1 MTTNGSMNGRRR
13 VVITGLGA
21 LTPLGTDVESTWD
34 ALVAGRSGAAEIT
47 QFDSTDYAVHFAC
60 EVKDFDATEYIPF
73 KQARRMD
80 RFAHLIVAAA
90 RQAEADSGISIEA
103 EPDRIG
109 APIATGIGGLKA
121 FQDCHSELLER
132 GPDRVNPFSIPEI
145 IPNMG
150 AAWVSMQLGT
160 QGPLS
165 SQCTACAA
173 SNMAIGEGADAIR
186 LGRADAMIC
195 GGTEAGI
202 TRVGIAGF
210 GAMRALSRRNDDPKR
225 ASRPFDAGR
234 DGFVMGEAGGA
245 VVLEELEHAK
255 ARGAKIYAELIGYGV
270 SSDANHVTEPD
281 PAGTNPARAMKMAFG
296 DAGID
301 PSEIGYIN

>member
-60 EVKDFDATEYIPF
+60 EVKGFDPTEYIDR

-109 APIATGIGGLKA
+109 AAIATGIGGLKA
-121 FQDCHSELLER
+121 FQDCHSELL
-132 GPDRVNPFSIPEI
+132 
-145 IPNMG
+145 
-150 AAWVSMQLGT
+150 
-160 QGPLS
+160 
-165 SQCTACAA
+165 
-173 SNMAIGEGADAIR
+173 
-186 LGRADAMIC
+186 
-195 GGTEAGI
+195 
-202 TRVGIAGF
+202 
-210 GAMRALSRRNDDPKR
+210 
-225 ASRPFDAGR
+225 
-234 DGFVMGEAGGA
+234 
-245 VVLEELEHAK
+245 
-255 ARGAKIYAELIGYGV
+255 
-270 SSDANHVTEPD
+270 
-281 PAGTNPARAMKMAFG
+281 
-296 DAGID
+296 
-301 PSEIGYIN
+301 